1 MKTASMI
8 GLKELRENT
17 EDYISKVK
25 KGESFLVLRKSKP
38 VFRISNPDNDENSV
52 WEEVVDFTKLKKG
65 GIEASQLLSRLEKL
79 WTK

>member
-1 MKTASMI
+1 MKTASII

-17 EDYISKVK
+17 EDYISKVGR
-25 KGESFLVLRKSKP
+25 GESFLVLRKSKP
-38 VFRISNPDNDENSV
+38 VFKISNPDEDGI

-65 GIEASQLLSRLEKL
+65 GIEATELLSRLEKL